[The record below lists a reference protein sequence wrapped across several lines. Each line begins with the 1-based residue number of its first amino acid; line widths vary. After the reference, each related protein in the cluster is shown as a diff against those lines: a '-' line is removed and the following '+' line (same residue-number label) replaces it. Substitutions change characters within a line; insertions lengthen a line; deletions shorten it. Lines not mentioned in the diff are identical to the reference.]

1 VEERLRNAV
10 VDAYT
15 KEGNESSVN
24 GDLLQLR
31 RNKIT
36 SLKQWASLSEEDKK
50 KYPDGLK
57 VVLNKTIPPK
67 GKW

>member
-1 VEERLRNAV
+1 MEERLRNAV